1 MPEPLPKPRS
11 SLTTITG
18 TTTNNINNSKA
29 APWTTTRCH
38 RLLRPLTAKLQALRN
53 IIQNNPSATS
63 ANAARPKPKRD
74 LTDPDHDPDALFVE
88 IAEKAAGGR
97 GAGSSGMRIRTKPQ
111 RTYGGGNASGARSNG
126 GSSTPALGTT
136 ATTSSLGIN
145 DYLSIWGD
153 NTAPTAPPHPNPPKK
168 PNRALPH
175 DPYNPLI
182 LLHSFRPILH
192 PSIFSVYLGIYTSL
206 ESVLF
211 STNCPPS
218 GPQVPPLRTL
228 AARKIAHCILAT
240 SCEIESDDIWYDA
253 AAELGSSGEYLR
265 EVVRWHAIELVRDAT
280 AEGLMD
286 GRDGGLGMAGV
297 LVGLCRNTG
306 ADQEAQS
313 LLQTLFDLHPVI
325 SSSDSPAIQA
335 LTMFFSETPEVMY
348 RFLTKNFPATSLNPS
363 WLGSTDI
370 HAFLL
375 LASAE
380 IDDNPGIE
388 TLASRALEAAF
399 GLWGEEHLL
408 VLSGQRQCTARQ
420 RAPRR
425 DAKSLLDTIPDDDE
439 TSRKPPASAMP
450 WRIGLKAE
458 TIVLKMVKSLLLLS
472 LQNHSSKATLV
483 LRSLVRGFLAQSAAI
498 KTTTEDVWGPRY
510 PVAAKVAILLHG
522 LGTGAEDD
530 LRIFD
535 ETARCLEDICGSG
548 GSDGMKSLASFIANC
563 YIPLYRRA
571 SKHDEV
577 QVLAARMISLT
588 ADPTNVAPRTVPVTP
603 RVSAGRM
610 MVTFTPG
617 KPAMAPA
624 QELRETK
631 RYLLAQLALQIA
643 VGFSLKGKV
652 KSDAAWI
659 EWLRQFERKVIG
671 LKIQTP
677 GRVKAILR
685 QQEVGG
691 EDVEAG
697 GEVKKRSRDKTKR
710 KGWRYEEGLDLWVAV
725 GATPG
730 RERPQKA
737 RGVFIACVEVTIDE
751 DYDWR
756 AEYEALDTADEIMV
770 DVDVI
775 DSEPESEASE
785 YIANR
790 RVTPTP
796 TFHSSTSDDDDDDDD
811 DDDEFYSNIRISP
824 PRTLRRSPRNTAK
837 IRKSLASFAVI
848 MSSPVLT
855 RLRTPALKGSGL
867 RKPFDLFTIGSSP
880 MNSSPAVGFWS
891 GSRGSLGVG
900 AGDSSPV
907 VRRNVGREI
916 SYMEDEDE
924 DEREQ
929 YELEMEDDILTLGPS
944 SMKLSKAYTS
954 PRPPSAH
961 PSSSAASRQKHLS
974 LANLMDSTSSSDAE
988 VQEGGEEGDDD
999 TYMEPSGGETEDDVE
1014 AEFSRATANTA
1025 LPVSSPPPPRPSSF
1039 PRRPA
1044 RISLNAATL
1053 RAVTPPVTVLTPRL
1067 HSNAAPTPQ
1076 RKVVEGPK
1084 QQRKIEKSA
1093 KRRRISRARKRA
1105 RRMFDDDLSADE
1117 LGM

>member
-1 MPEPLPKPRS
+1 M
-11 SLTTITG
+11 
-18 TTTNNINNSKA
+18 
-29 APWTTTRCH
+29 
-38 RLLRPLTAKLQALRN
+38 
-53 IIQNNPSATS
+53 
-63 ANAARPKPKRD
+63 
-74 LTDPDHDPDALFVE
+74 
-88 IAEKAAGGR
+88 
-97 GAGSSGMRIRTKPQ
+97 RTKPR

-136 ATTSSLGIN
+136 ATTSSLGVN
-145 DYLSIWGD
+145 DYLSIWG
-153 NTAPTAPPHPNPPKK
+153 NSTAPTAPPDPNPPKK

-175 DPYNPLI
+175 DPNNPLT
-182 LLHSFRPILH
+182 LLNSFRPVLH

-218 GPQVPPLRTL
+218 GPQVLPLRTL

-297 LVGLCRNTG
+297 LVGLCRTTG

-325 SSSDSPAIQA
+325 SSSNNPAIQA

-348 RFLTKNFPATSLNPS
+348 RFLAKNFPATSSNPS

-375 LASAE
+375 LASAD
-380 IDDNPGIE
+380 IDENPGIE
-388 TLASRALEAAF
+388 TLASRALEATF

-408 VLSGQRQCTARQ
+408 ALSDQRQCAARR

-425 DAKSLLDTIPDDDE
+425 GAKSLLDTIPDDDE
-439 TSRKPPASAMP
+439 ALCKTPASTMP
-450 WRIGLKAE
+450 WRIGLRAE
-458 TIVLKMVKSLLLLS
+458 AIVLKMVKSLLLLS
-472 LQNHSSKATLV
+472 LQDHSSKATPV
-483 LRSLVRGFLAQSAAI
+483 LRSLVQGFLAQSTAI

-510 PVAAKVAILLHG
+510 PVAAKVAILLYG
-522 LGTGAEDD
+522 LGASAEDD

-577 QVLAARMISLT
+577 QVLAARMISL
-588 ADPTNVAPRTVPVTP
+588 AAGPISVGPGTVPVTP

-643 VGFSLKGKV
+643 VGFSLSGKV
-652 KSDAAWI
+652 KSDAVWI
-659 EWLRQFERKVIG
+659 EWLRQFEHKVIG

-685 QQEVGG
+685 QQEVEG
-691 EDVEAG
+691 EDVEDG

-737 RGVFIACVEVTIDE
+737 RGVFIACVEVAINE

-756 AEYEALDTADEIMV
+756 AEYEAPDTADEIMV

-785 YIANR
+785 YIADR

-796 TFHSSTSDDDDDDDD
+796 SFYSSTSDDDDNDDD
-811 DDDEFYSNIRISP
+811 DDDEFYSNIRTSP
-824 PRTLRRSPRNTAK
+824 PRTLRRSPRNTAR
-837 IRKSLASFAVI
+837 IRRSLASFAVT
-848 MSSPVLT
+848 MSSPILA
-855 RLRTPALKGSGL
+855 RLRTPALGRSGL
-867 RKPFDLFTIGSSP
+867 RKPFDLFTVGSSP

-891 GSRGSLGVG
+891 GSRGAGLGV
-900 AGDSSPV
+900 GDSSPV
-907 VRRNVGREI
+907 VRRNVRREI

-929 YELEMEDDILTLGPS
+929 YELEMEGDISALGPS
-944 SMKLSKAYTS
+944 GMKLNKAYTS
-954 PRPPSAH
+954 PRPTSAH
-961 PSSSAASRQKHLS
+961 PSSSATSRQKRLS
-974 LANLMDSTSSSDAE
+974 LANLMDSASSSDAE
-988 VQEGGEEGDDD
+988 VQEGGDEADDD
-999 TYMEPSGGETEDDVE
+999 TDMEPNGDETEDDDE
-1014 AEFSRATANTA
+1014 AEFLRAAVYTA
-1025 LPVSSPPPPRPSSF
+1025 LPASSSPPPTPPPL

-1067 HSNAAPTPQ
+1067 HSNAVPTPQ
-1076 RKVVEGPK
+1076 RKIAEDPN
-1084 QQRKIEKSA
+1084 QQRKIEKST
-1093 KRRRISRARKRA
+1093 KRRRISRTRKRV
-1105 RRMFDDDLSADE
+1105 RRMLDNDLSADE